1 MNREKR
7 RLRQGDSEG
16 SSTAGHAAGLF
27 RDLEASGVLR
37 RDTGIG
43 RIYHPGAVSYR
54 ETTAE
59 NALHVIV
66 RGDRVSAHIDR
77 VSPIRFAKG
86 GAVRYSLW
94 RTALHNL
101 AGMAEDGLR
110 ALGGRRP
117 NNRCE
122 PACEWAEVDGDLIDR
137 LLHPADQEPELPA
150 TTLDRLRRVLAD
162 GAAGGIRLV
171 PFNVVD
177 EVVRLLDRD
186 TDPWS
191 VQLEARLHGRLDESR
206 LRAGIHD
213 ALRRHPMARAR
224 KAVSRRTRN
233 RDYWEIPA
241 ELDLDPLSTV
251 ECPDEAALSAA
262 RAELQSRS
270 VPLSQSPPLRIW
282 LARTPDGDVVMLN
295 VNHAATDGFG
305 AVRILQ
311 SVARAYAAEA
321 DPLPEFDFLAERS
334 LTGRLVGTG
343 ISARVRR
350 RLAFAERLRDLVAPP
365 ARLASVNGPDE
376 PGYRFRHVRLGAEE
390 TQALV
395 ELDHAGSVNDVLLA
409 ALHLA
414 IGAWNDDHETPCRRI
429 SVLVPANLRPPR
441 WRQEMVG
448 NFSLPARVSTN
459 RTQRATPARTLA
471 AVTAQTS
478 RKKRSGVG
486 TALLEVLSRSWL
498 LPLGAKQTLV
508 DLSHLLGDR
517 FVDTAI
523 LSNLGRVEEPPSFG
537 TEAGTTSELWF
548 SAPARLPLGLSIG
561 AVTVGNHLH
570 LAFRYRSPQFDD
582 EAARTFVDGYL
593 TQLRRV
599 AGSAAA

>member
-1 MNREKR
+1 MRIAK
-7 RLRQGDSEG
+7 RLRGRGPEASAP
-16 SSTAGHAAGLF
+16 AGHAAGLF
-27 RDLEASGVLR
+27 RDLEARGVLR

-59 NALHVIV
+59 NALHVVV

-77 VSPIRFAKG
+77 VSPIQLTKG

-94 RTALHNL
+94 RVAVHNL
-101 AGMAEDGLR
+101 AGMAEDCLR

-117 NNRCE
+117 DNRCE
-122 PACEWAEVDGDLIDR
+122 PACEWAQVDGDLIDR
-137 LLHPADQEPELPA
+137 LLHPDGEEPELPA
-150 TTLDRLRRVLAD
+150 ATLDRLRRALAD

-171 PFNVVD
+171 PFNMVD
-177 EVVRLLDRD
+177 EVVHLLDRD

-191 VQLEARLHGRLDESR
+191 VQLEVRVDGRLDEQR
-206 LRAGIHD
+206 LRTAIHG

-224 KAVSRRTRN
+224 KTVSRRSRN

-241 ELDLDPLSTV
+241 ELDVEPLSTV

-262 RAELQSRS
+262 RAELQNRS
-270 VPLSQSPPLRIW
+270 VPLSESPPLRVW

-311 SVARAYAAEA
+311 SVGRAYAAEA
-321 DPLPEFDFLAERS
+321 DALPEFDFLAERS
-334 LTGRLVGTG
+334 LTGQLLGDG

-350 RLAFAERLRDLVAPP
+350 RLALAERLRDLVAPP
-365 ARLASVNGPDE
+365 ARLASAGGLHE
-376 PGYRFRHVRLGAEE
+376 PGYGFRHVRLDAQE
-390 TQALV
+390 TKSLA
-395 ELDHAGSVNDVLLA
+395 ELDHAGTVNDVLLA

-414 IGAWNDDHETPCRRI
+414 VGAWNECHERPCRRV

-448 NFSLPARVSTN
+448 NFSLPARVATN
-459 RTQRATPARTLA
+459 RTQRANPGRALA
-471 AVTAQTS
+471 AVTAQTN

-486 TALLEVLSRSWL
+486 TAFLEVLSRSWL
-498 LPLGAKQTLV
+498 LPLGAKQALV
-508 DLSHLLGDR
+508 DLIDLLGDR

-523 LSNLGRVEEPPSFG
+523 LSNLGNLEEPPSFG
-537 TEAGTTSELWF
+537 PEPGEVAELWF
-548 SAPARLPLGLSIG
+548 SAPARMPLGLSVG
-561 AVTVGNHLH
+561 AVTVAGQLH
-570 LAFRYRSPQFDD
+570 LAFRYRRAQFDD
-582 EAARTFVDGYL
+582 DAARRFVDCYL

-599 AGSAAA
+599 AGSVAA